1 MWGGGVGTQRVKY
14 RLGASRRRSSGP
26 TSLGFRLG
34 VLTAALAAVFVAI
47 SVALTLSVRAVQK
60 QAAETQLVA
69 TARALSLAVDG
80 RVLAGQALL
89 SALAT
94 SDSLRRSDMKAFDA
108 RARKLAS
115 GPDTWFVLYEPSG
128 RQLINTAL
136 PPGRLNLVPPSPT
149 AHERLAE
156 ALERGFT
163 ATGLYF
169 GRRSQQRLVAL
180 ERVVRDG
187 KGRRYVLSMPMSPR
201 VFEGIFAAQALPH
214 AWNGSLVDAHH
225 LIIARNDGTDRFVGR
240 RVTAPA
246 ARAMSKQGEG
256 VVDSISQLGRPTLL
270 AYTQSPLTGWSLLV
284 GLPEGEASL
293 PLDRSLVLL
302 IPLALGLLAVG
313 AAAIVLTVRRV
324 DDSLRSLTRLAGLVG
339 SGEHVEQLQTGMAE
353 TDDVALVL
361 AEASARLR
369 ARDAELREAAS
380 SLERRVAER
389 TAELEATHLQLAHA
403 QKLEAMGRLT
413 GGVAHDF
420 NNLLTGVLGNLEL
433 LQRRLGDSPHQRYVS
448 NAQQAADRGA
458 KLTRQLLA
466 FSRRQRLESRPVDLG
481 RQLDEIRPLLVSA
494 LGSQGQLIT
503 TAGEGALTA
512 VVDPVELELA
522 VLNLVINARDAMQGS
537 GEVTVDV
544 VTEVVTKTALS
555 DEAPEPGSYVVVCV
569 RDAGMGMTAEVRE
582 RVLEPFYT
590 TKPVGEGSGL
600 GLSQVVGFAKQS
612 QGGLR
617 IDSEPGSGTSV
628 CIYLPQSSEIIPS
641 PPPTHLDPPPTFS
654 GSSILVVDDD
664 ASVREVVTS
673 MLTDAGYQVTVA
685 ASGEEGL
692 ALLSDVKLNPEW
704 LLVDFAMPGM
714 NGTAVAAR
722 ARELRPKLPILI
734 MSGYMDQGEIRHA
747 WAGRVLSKPFDLRG
761 LQDALREAAATG

>member
-1 MWGGGVGTQRVKY
+1 MVGARQQ
-14 RLGASRRRSSGP
+14 RSSGP
-26 TSLGFRLG
+26 TSLRFRLT
-34 VLTAALAAVFVAI
+34 VLTTALAAVFVAI
-47 SVALTLSVRAVQK
+47 SCALTLSVRAVQK
-60 QAAETQLVA
+60 EAAEKQLIA

-94 SDSLRRSDMKAFDA
+94 SESLHRFDMKAFDA

-115 GPDTWFVLYEPSG
+115 GPDTWFVMYDPSG

-156 ALERGFT
+156 ALERGST

-180 ERVVRDG
+180 ERVVQDG
-187 KGRRYVLSMPMSPR
+187 KTRRYVLAMPMSPR
-201 VFEGIFAAQALPH
+201 VFESIFEAQALPRG
-214 AWNGSLVDAHH
+214 WNGSLVDGHH

-246 ARAMSKQGEG
+246 ARAMSQKREG

-302 IPLALGLLAVG
+302 IPLGLGLLAFG
-313 AAAIVLTVRRV
+313 AVAIILTVRRV
-324 DDSLRSLTRLAGLVG
+324 DVSLRSLTRLAALVG
-339 SGEHVEQLQTGMAE
+339 SGEHIGQVQTGLAE

-369 ARDAELREAAS
+369 RRDAELREAAS

-403 QKLEAMGRLT
+403 QKLEAVGRLT

-420 NNLLTGVLGNLEL
+420 NNLLTGVLGNLDL
-433 LQRRLGDSPHQRYVS
+433 LQRRLGDSPYQRYVS

-466 FSRRQRLESRPVDLG
+466 FSRRQRLESRPVDLS
-481 RQLDEIRPLLVSA
+481 RQVEEIRPLLVSA
-494 LGSQGQLIT
+494 LGSQGQLTI
-503 TAGEGALTA
+503 TAGEVALIA

-522 VLNLVINARDAMQGS
+522 VLNLVINARDAMKGG
-537 GEVTVDV
+537 GEVIIELM
-544 VTEVVTKTALS
+544 TEVVTEGAAA
-555 DEAPEPGSYVVVCV
+555 DEAPEPGSYVVLCV
-569 RDAGMGMTAEVRE
+569 RDTGMGMTVEVRG

-590 TKPVGEGSGL
+590 TKPLGEGSGL

-612 QGGLR
+612 QGGLQ
-617 IDSEPGSGTSV
+617 IASEPGRGTSV
-628 CIYLPQSSEIIPS
+628 CIYLPRSLEIASITAPS
-641 PPPTHLDPPPTFS
+641 RADAPTIAS

-664 ASVREVVTS
+664 PSVREVVSS
-673 MLTDAGYQVTVA
+673 MLTDAGYQVTEA
-685 ASGEEGL
+685 GSGEEGL
-692 ALLSDVKLNPEW
+692 ALLVDAKVNPDC

-722 ARELRPKLPILI
+722 AHELRPELRILI
-734 MSGYMDQGEIRHA
+734 MSGFMDQSEIRHA
-747 WAGRVLSKPFDLRG
+747 WPGRVLSKPFDLRG
-761 LQDALREAAATG
+761 LQDALRDAAAS